1 MDCLV
6 VNGTPDGIQP
16 YWCIIDNCTG
26 KCSNLT
32 CTTNCS
38 SDCKSNCPSNI
49 SCTRLGCGQGGRVTP
64 YSLFD

>member
-1 MDCLV
+1 MDYLV
-6 VNGTPDGIQP
+6 INGTPDGIQP

-26 KCSNLT
+26 KCITLDCGSNCASKCET
-32 CTTNCS
+32 
-38 SDCKSNCPSNI
+38 NCPSHN